1 MQHIELIPIF
11 FCIALLYSSVGF
23 GGGSSYLAALA
34 LYGLE
39 MTTVRTTALLCNL
52 IVVTGGTYFFW
63 KNGHL
68 DLKRTLPLVAV
79 SVPLAI
85 IGAKVPLRERTFFI
99 LLGSSLMLAA
109 ILLIAE
115 TLIRKNAEKNINSM
129 AVLPLSGG
137 IGLLSGMVGIGGGIF
152 LNPIL
157 HFFRWAQPKTI
168 AAAAGFFILIN
179 SLASLTT
186 QAFSKITTSDW
197 QLIGYLLV
205 AVFLGG
211 QIGSRI
217 GTKWFSQIQV
227 KRATALLIFWVGME
241 VVRRYW

>member
-1 MQHIELIPIF
+1 MQYELIPIF

-34 LYGLE
+34 LYGLP
-39 MTTVRTTALLCNL
+39 MTVIRPTALLCNL

-68 DLKRTLPLVAV
+68 NLKRTLPLVAI

-85 IGAKVPLRERTFFI
+85 LGGNLPLRERTFFI
-99 LLGSSLMLAA
+99 LLGCSLIAAA
-109 ILLIAE
+109 ILIWVE
-115 TLIRKNAEKNINSM
+115 TMQKKSNQTLNSQFL
-129 AVLPLSGG
+129 LPLSGG

-157 HFFRWAQPKTI
+157 HFFRWAEPKTI
-168 AAAAGFFILIN
+168 AAAAGFFILVN
-179 SLASLTT
+179 SLATLTT
-186 QAFSKITTSDW
+186 QSFSKITTSDW
-197 QLIGYLLV
+197 NLIGYLLG

-217 GTKWFSQIQV
+217 GSRWFSQLQV
-227 KRATALLIFWVGME
+227 KRGTALLIFWVGLE
-241 VVRRYW
+241 IIRRNW